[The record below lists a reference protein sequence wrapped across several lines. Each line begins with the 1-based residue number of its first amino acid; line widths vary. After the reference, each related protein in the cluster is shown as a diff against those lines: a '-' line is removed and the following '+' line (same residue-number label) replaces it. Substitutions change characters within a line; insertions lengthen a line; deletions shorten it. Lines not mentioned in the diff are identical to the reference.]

1 MSQEITEELLLFF
14 HSFLTGII
22 MAVFYDGL
30 LIIRRVIRHGQFWI
44 SLEDFFFWLISA
56 WGVFLFLVEENNGI
70 LRWFA
75 VGGAILG
82 AFLYKKTVS
91 KCYINIMSTIG
102 KSILHILYL
111 VVQKIMT
118 PINAGKAC
126 IYRKSK
132 RLEHRNIKLLRS
144 LKKRLTVGIKSVSY
158 THLDVYKR
166 QAQEDT
172 IPICQDTGMAVVF
185 LEIGQ
190 DVHFEGGSLTDAIN
204 EGVRQGYVDGY
215 LRKSVVKDP
224 LIRENTKDNTPAVIH
239 YDIVPDRKS
248 VV

>member
-44 SLEDFFFWLISA
+44 SLEDFFFWLICA

-144 LKKRLTVGIKSVSY
+144 LKKRLTVGIK
-158 THLDVYKR
+158 LLK
-166 QAQEDT
+166 
-172 IPICQDTGMAVVF
+172 I
-185 LEIGQ
+185 LK
-190 DVHFEGGSLTDAIN
+190 LTYFSN
-204 EGVRQGYVDGY
+204 
-215 LRKSVVKDP
+215 
-224 LIRENTKDNTPAVIH
+224 
-239 YDIVPDRKS
+239 
-248 VV
+248 

>member
-44 SLEDFFFWLISA
+44 SLEDFFFWLICA

-126 IYRKSK
+126 IYRLFYTLFMGYIYRKSK

-144 LKKRLTVGIKSVSY
+144 LKKRLTVGIKLLKI
-158 THLDVYKR
+158 TLCKHTQK
-166 QAQEDT
+166 
-172 IPICQDTGMAVVF
+172 
-185 LEIGQ
+185 
-190 DVHFEGGSLTDAIN
+190 
-204 EGVRQGYVDGY
+204 
-215 LRKSVVKDP
+215 
-224 LIRENTKDNTPAVIH
+224 
-239 YDIVPDRKS
+239 
-248 VV
+248 

>member
-30 LIIRRVIRHGQFWI
+30 LIIRRVIR
-44 SLEDFFFWLISA
+44 A

-118 PINAGKAC
+118 PINVGKAC

-144 LKKRLTVGIKSVSY
+144 LKKRLTVGIKLLKI
-158 THLDVYKR
+158 TLCKHTQK
-166 QAQEDT
+166 
-172 IPICQDTGMAVVF
+172 
-185 LEIGQ
+185 
-190 DVHFEGGSLTDAIN
+190 
-204 EGVRQGYVDGY
+204 
-215 LRKSVVKDP
+215 
-224 LIRENTKDNTPAVIH
+224 
-239 YDIVPDRKS
+239 
-248 VV
+248 

>member
-44 SLEDFFFWLISA
+44 SLEDFFFWLICA
-56 WGVFLFLVEENNGI
+56 WGAFLFLVEENNGI

-91 KCYINIMSTIG
+91 KYYINIMSTIG

-118 PINAGKAC
+118 PINPGTMHGYILSFFLIC
-126 IYRKSK
+126 I
-132 RLEHRNIKLLRS
+132 
-144 LKKRLTVGIKSVSY
+144 
-158 THLDVYKR
+158 THLNK
-166 QAQEDT
+166 
-172 IPICQDTGMAVVF
+172 
-185 LEIGQ
+185 LK
-190 DVHFEGGSLTDAIN
+190 VHCLWHPLYPQGSHHP
-204 EGVRQGYVDGY
+204 QGSQTYC
-215 LRKSVVKDP
+215 P
-224 LIRENTKDNTPAVIH
+224 LS
-239 YDIVPDRKS
+239 YF
-248 VV
+248 

>member
-44 SLEDFFFWLISA
+44 SLEDFFFWLICA

-75 VGGAILG
+75 VGGAVLG

-118 PINAGKAC
+118 PINVGKAC

-144 LKKRLTVGIKSVSY
+144 LKKRLTVGIKLLKI
-158 THLDVYKR
+158 TLCKHTQK
-166 QAQEDT
+166 
-172 IPICQDTGMAVVF
+172 
-185 LEIGQ
+185 
-190 DVHFEGGSLTDAIN
+190 
-204 EGVRQGYVDGY
+204 
-215 LRKSVVKDP
+215 
-224 LIRENTKDNTPAVIH
+224 
-239 YDIVPDRKS
+239 
-248 VV
+248 